1 MPWLDPKANS
11 IEDATGAEVEDS
23 ISTSVLLVVPG
34 PRTIGGPS
42 NKGQSSFYG
51 LDYVRTK
58 LCRKLKGY
66 DST

>member
-11 IEDATGAEVEDS
+11 VEDAAGAGADDS

-42 NKGQSSFYG
+42 EYIRGTIPIPAADELASHVKAACPV
-51 LDYVRTK
+51 L
-58 LCRKLKGY
+58 
-66 DST
+66 